1 MKISKSPI
9 KKKKFEMPSS
19 IAILILLTI
28 ALAILTHLIPAGEYT
43 RVDNVPIAGTY
54 TVTEPNPQGI
64 WDILAAPMEGFRGAI
79 DIILFVFVLSG
90 CLGILGKSRSLD
102 AGLMYVINRLNGREK
117 MMIPIVMIIASVGG
131 TTFGFSEE
139 TIPFYPILIPMFMA
153 MGYDAVSACMV
164 LFLGAGAGIVGAL
177 INPFSVGIGSSVAG
191 ISLADGM
198 LIRVVL
204 YVAMVIASILFT
216 MHYAEKVRK
225 DPTKSVV
232 YDMRSQIET
241 HINKLN
247 TEEMPEFTRQRKSI
261 LSVFAGAFVIMI
273 IAIIPWADKFGIY
286 IFEQIHNA
294 ICNIPLFG
302 SLIAHM
308 APLGGWGMKEL
319 TVIFLLDALII
330 GKMSHMGEKEMISMF
345 TSGCQNILGVAITL
359 GCAKGLSV
367 IMSNGLI
374 MDTILH
380 FGEVVMSGVSRIVFP
395 GIAYIVYIFLSFF
408 IPSSSG
414 LATATI
420 PIIGSLGEFMGVG
433 KEFAVMVCA
442 AGSETM
448 NFISPTQAVLM
459 GALAIAGVPFPR
471 WVKAILP
478 FFFIT
483 IAIVLVVVTAA
494 ILIV

>member
-1 MKISKSPI
+1 MKKSKSPI

-286 IFEQIHNA
+286 IFPAKYFCCFQSVHSRHID
-294 ICNIPLFG
+294 ICNNNIRPVFPCSLYQFCTVMSTSYHCDLRKTFHDHIRDPTAFNFLIICNQERIHQSFLPFSPDLF
-302 SLIAHM
+302 
-308 APLGGWGMKEL
+308 
-319 TVIFLLDALII
+319 FLLY
-330 GKMSHMGEKEMISMF
+330 KE
-345 TSGCQNILGVAITL
+345 V
-359 GCAKGLSV
+359 
-367 IMSNGLI
+367 
-374 MDTILH
+374 
-380 FGEVVMSGVSRIVFP
+380 
-395 GIAYIVYIFLSFF
+395 
-408 IPSSSG
+408 
-414 LATATI
+414 
-420 PIIGSLGEFMGVG
+420 
-433 KEFAVMVCA
+433 
-442 AGSETM
+442 
-448 NFISPTQAVLM
+448 
-459 GALAIAGVPFPR
+459 
-471 WVKAILP
+471 
-478 FFFIT
+478 
-483 IAIVLVVVTAA
+483 
-494 ILIV
+494 

>member
-1 MKISKSPI
+1 MKKSKSPI

-191 ISLADGM
+191 RRHADSCSSLCCYG
-198 LIRVVL
+198 
-204 YVAMVIASILFT
+204 YCFHSF
-216 MHYAEKVRK
+216 
-225 DPTKSVV
+225 
-232 YDMRSQIET
+232 
-241 HINKLN
+241 
-247 TEEMPEFTRQRKSI
+247 
-261 LSVFAGAFVIMI
+261 
-273 IAIIPWADKFGIY
+273 
-286 IFEQIHNA
+286 HNA
-294 ICNIPLFG
+294 LCRKG
-302 SLIAHM
+302 SQRSD
-308 APLGGWGMKEL
+308 K
-319 TVIFLLDALII
+319 
-330 GKMSHMGEKEMISMF
+330 IS
-345 TSGCQNILGVAITL
+345 CIRHA
-359 GCAKGLSV
+359 
-367 IMSNGLI
+367 
-374 MDTILH
+374 
-380 FGEVVMSGVSRIVFP
+380 
-395 GIAYIVYIFLSFF
+395 
-408 IPSSSG
+408 
-414 LATATI
+414 
-420 PIIGSLGEFMGVG
+420 
-433 KEFAVMVCA
+433 FANRN
-442 AGSETM
+442 TY
-448 NFISPTQAVLM
+448 Q
-459 GALAIAGVPFPR
+459 
-471 WVKAILP
+471 
-478 FFFIT
+478 
-483 IAIVLVVVTAA
+483 
-494 ILIV
+494 

>member
-1 MKISKSPI
+1 MKKSKSPI

-241 HINKLN
+241 HINTALHDSRIETEARRIVDKL
-247 TEEMPEFTRQRKSI
+247 KD
-261 LSVFAGAFVIMI
+261 LS
-273 IAIIPWADKFGIY
+273 
-286 IFEQIHNA
+286 
-294 ICNIPLFG
+294 
-302 SLIAHM
+302 
-308 APLGGWGMKEL
+308 APNSPNKTHFMVE
-319 TVIFLLDALII
+319 ISPHFDALAST
-330 GKMSHMGEKEMISMF
+330 KDNDRLFAMLPYKSLCF
-345 TSGCQNILGVAITL
+345 TSIKDRHGVYAMINKDERRDVSIRKPRPSIRKQLADSKQATSPKKAAARTKKNEL
-359 GCAKGLSV
+359 
-367 IMSNGLI
+367 
-374 MDTILH
+374 
-380 FGEVVMSGVSRIVFP
+380 EV
-395 GIAYIVYIFLSFF
+395 
-408 IPSSSG
+408 
-414 LATATI
+414 
-420 PIIGSLGEFMGVG
+420 
-433 KEFAVMVCA
+433 
-442 AGSETM
+442 
-448 NFISPTQAVLM
+448 
-459 GALAIAGVPFPR
+459 
-471 WVKAILP
+471 
-478 FFFIT
+478 
-483 IAIVLVVVTAA
+483 
-494 ILIV
+494 